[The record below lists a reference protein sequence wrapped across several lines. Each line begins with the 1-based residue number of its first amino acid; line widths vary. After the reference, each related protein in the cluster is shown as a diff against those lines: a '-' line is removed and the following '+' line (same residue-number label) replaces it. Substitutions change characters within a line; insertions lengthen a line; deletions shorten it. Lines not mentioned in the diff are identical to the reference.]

1 MNKYDISIII
11 PARNEEFLSKTVDNI
26 LENKEGKTEIIVVL
40 DGQWANPPVVDHPDV
55 TILYYGESIGQR
67 AATNAGVRLSKSHWV
82 MKVDAHCAFDKGFD
96 RKMLKCFED
105 LGDDIT
111 AVPVMRNL
119 WAFDWKCKKCGET
132 RYQGQSGV
140 CTKCGGETY
149 KDIKWIGKESPQST
163 AYRFDTTLHFQYFN
177 EFKKRKEGQGEY
189 TESFSLQGSCF
200 MLTRENYW
208 DLDISEESFGSWGQ
222 QGTEVACK
230 TWLSGNR
237 VICNHNTWYAH
248 MFRTQGGDFGFPYPL
263 SGRQVDEARK
273 YSRALFME
281 NTWKKQIYPLSW
293 LIEKFRPIPDWHDD
307 KGKEVLDY
315 VNKRG
320 KEFNEKRG
328 IKTVSKGIIYYTDNQ
343 LNLKIAKRVQRQL
356 ESIGLPI
363 VSASLKPMD
372 FGRNIWMKGF
382 KRGYMSMFKQI
393 LTALEHSESDIVFFA
408 EHDVLYSRSHFDF
421 TPPNKDVWYYNV
433 NVYKVNAKTGH
444 AIKTDDCRQVSGICV
459 YRDTAIKHYRKR
471 IEMLESYK
479 GDDFNAYVRAI
490 GFEPG
495 THNREERV
503 DDNKSETWSSP
514 EPLADIRHDGNLTN
528 TRWKPEEFR
537 NKKFT
542 KGWIE
547 VDEIPYWG
555 KLIFD

>member
-1 MNKYDISIII
+1 MEYKLSLLI
-11 PARNEEFLSKTVDNI
+11 PARNEIFLSKTVDNI
-26 LENKEGKTEIIVVL
+26 LENIEDDTEIIVGL
-40 DGQWANPPVVDHPDV
+40 DGNWAEPPIVDDKRV
-55 TILYYGESIGQR
+55 TIVYYGQSIGQR
-67 AATNAGVRLSKSHWV
+67 CMTNQLCKLSKSKFV

-96 RKMLKCFED
+96 RKMIEAFKET
-105 LGDDIT
+105 GDNVT
-111 AVPVMRNL
+111 MVPTMRNL
-119 WAFDWKCKKCGET
+119 WAFDWVCTKCGER

-149 KDIKWIGKESPQST
+149 RDIKWIGKQSPQSNF
-163 AYRFDTTLHFQYFN
+163 YRFDTTLHFQYWKDL
-177 EFKKRKEGQGEY
+177 EKRPEGNGDLCEG
-189 TESFSLQGSCF
+189 FSLQGSCF
-200 MLTRENYW
+200 MLTRKNYW
-208 DLDISEESFGSWGQ
+208 DLDISEENFGSWGN
-222 QGTEVACK
+222 QGTEVSCK
-230 TWLSGNR
+230 TWLSGNK
-237 VICNHNTWYAH
+237 VIVNKRTWYAH

-293 LIEKFRPIPDWHDD
+293 LIEKFRPIPDWHDN
-307 KGKEVLDY
+307 KGKEVLEY

-320 KEFNEKRG
+320 KEFNEKKG

-356 ESIGLPI
+356 ESIGLPV

-372 FGRNIWMKGF
+372 FGKNIWMKGF

-393 LTALEHSESDIVFFA
+393 LTALEHSDSDVVYFC
-408 EHDVLYSRSHFDF
+408 EHDVLYNRSHFDF
-421 TPPNKDVWYYNV
+421 TPPSKDIWYYNV
-433 NVYKVNAKTGH
+433 NVYKVNSNTGH

-459 YRDTAIKHYRKR
+459 YRETAIKHYRKR
-471 IEMLESYK
+471 IEMLENYK
-479 GDDFNAYVRAI
+479 GSDFNSYVRAV

-495 THNREERV
+495 THNRAERV
-503 DDNKSETWSSP
+503 DDNKSETWSSS

-528 TRWKPEEFR
+528 TRWTPEEFR

-542 KGWIE
+542 QGWQEIDE
-547 VDEIPYWG
+547 VPHWG